1 MKELRKWWIPSGE
14 SSEKVENG
22 LKNDPI
28 VEEDESAEDDLS
40 TSSEGGDETA
50 TQSTNVLYC
59 LLFLFF
65 CFCQSLSN
73 IE

>member
-1 MKELRKWWIPSGE
+1 M
-14 SSEKVENG
+14 ENG

-50 TQSTNVLYC
+50 TQSTNVLFVEYIFSSHIC
-59 LLFLFF
+59 SYTYISLF
-65 CFCQSLSN
+65 
-73 IE
+73 